1 MDLFELS
8 YIEDIYRFSG
18 VLFSKNIKYN
28 NTILSENTYK
38 NIIALLNLKSS
49 RCIATCMYIHKEL
62 DCVLSNS
69 LCTHKILYTK

>member
-38 NIIALLNLKSS
+38 NIIALLFF
-49 RCIATCMYIHKEL
+49 
-62 DCVLSNS
+62 
-69 LCTHKILYTK
+69 